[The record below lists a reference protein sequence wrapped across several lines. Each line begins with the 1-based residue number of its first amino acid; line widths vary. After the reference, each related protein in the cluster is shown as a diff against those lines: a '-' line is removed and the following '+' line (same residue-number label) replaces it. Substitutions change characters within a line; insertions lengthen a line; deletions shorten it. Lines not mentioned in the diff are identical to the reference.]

1 MQNGVIIM
9 SNKVIVTLPN
19 GVMAEEAE
27 YKEQFIDEYNSNP
40 FIQVL
45 PTIISKEDIIKGL
58 SRNIKISNKEIES
71 HEYIRRHLLQR
82 IYKIFQ
88 PLPIHLKVWNMIDTL
103 IKQGYVDRNPF
114 NPIYKRHINTLGNNL
129 INKEFSM
136 HVNSNFTTTASC
148 ASIIGFS
155 GMGKTT
161 IVNKALEN
169 IPQII
174 CHHTY
179 NKEDFNNIQVSWIKL
194 EAPHNSSLKA
204 LTLQFF
210 MKVDELI
217 GTENMKRYAVKN
229 LSVDAML
236 PILGQL
242 ANSINLGLLVI
253 DELQHLNK
261 NTSQVMNY
269 LVCLMNIFSIPI
281 CLIGTPACYD
291 MLTSEMRIARR
302 VTGGCEIIW
311 NNMQNDKEFR
321 LFMKG
326 IWKYQYLRNPSKLDE
341 DMINLF
347 YEKTQGISD
356 LVIKLF
362 INTQRVA
369 IERNVE
375 KITKELVEKVWDKEF
390 KLLQP
395 MISSIHSKNKSKMF
409 KYEDIR
415 ILENDDI
422 IKNKKEANL
431 KVIRKEEIEIN
442 EKTQKNNKKKIKISE
457 LEDEDVRKFIIE
469 GIKLGKS
476 NYESL
481 LGAGMIVSIDKL
493 LGDEEAL

>member
-1 MQNGVIIM
+1 MNNEFI
-9 SNKVIVTLPN
+9 LPS
-19 GVMAEEAE
+19 GLLAEEAE
-27 YKEQFIDEYNSNP
+27 YKEQFIEEYNNNP
-40 FIQVL
+40 FIQAL
-45 PTIISKEDIIKGL
+45 PPIRCKEEIIKML
-58 SRNIKISNKEIES
+58 NKNIKIIEKELQEDDF
-71 HEYIRRHLLQR
+71 IRIHLLQR

-88 PLPIHLKVWNMIDTL
+88 PLPIHLKVWNMINTL
-103 IKQGYVDRNPF
+103 IKQGYVNRNPF
-114 NPIYKRHINTLGNNL
+114 NPIYKMHINKLGNNL
-129 INKEFSM
+129 INKDFSM

-148 ASIIGFS
+148 STIIGFS

-236 PILGQL
+236 PILGQM

-261 NTSQVMNY
+261 NTSQIMNY
-269 LVCLMNIFSIPI
+269 FVALMNTFGVPI
-281 CLIGTPACYD
+281 VLIGTPACYN

-302 VTGGCEIIW
+302 VTGCCEIIW
-311 NNMQNDKEFR
+311 NNMQNDREFR
-321 LFMKG
+321 VFMKG

-341 DMINLF
+341 DIINLF

-369 IERNVE
+369 IERNIE
-375 KITKELVEKVWDKEF
+375 KITKELVQKVWEKEF
-390 KLLQP
+390 RLLQP
-395 MISSIHSKNKSKMF
+395 MIRSIESSNKAKMF

-415 ILENDDI
+415 ILENDNI
-422 IKNKKEANL
+422 INNKKEVNS
-431 KVIRKEEIEIN
+431 KIIREEEIEIN
-442 EKTQKNNKKKIKISE
+442 EKIKKNYKKTIKINE
-457 LEDEDVRKFIIE
+457 LEAEDVRKVVME
-469 GIKLGKS
+469 GIKLGNS
-476 NYESL
+476 NYDSL
-481 LGAGMIVSIDKL
+481 LGAGIIVSIDEI
-493 LGDEEAL
+493 LGVEKVL